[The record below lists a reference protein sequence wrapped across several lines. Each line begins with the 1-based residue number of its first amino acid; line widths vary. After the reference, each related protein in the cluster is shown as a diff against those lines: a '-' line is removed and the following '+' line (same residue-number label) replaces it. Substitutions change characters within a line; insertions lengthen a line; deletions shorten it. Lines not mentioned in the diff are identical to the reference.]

1 MPTTKQIEAAYKNA
15 RERYESLGVNADK
28 ACAALAKIPVSLHC
42 WQGDDVGGFENQG
55 GAVGGGLA
63 VTQEQGEHRL
73 PRGRA
78 FGAGLGRVRRLIAA
92 GSFGEAGGWRR
103 RAADGRS
110 ADGGRR
116 R

>member
-1 MPTTKQIEAAYKNA
+1 MPTAKQIEAAYKIA

-63 VTQEQGEHRL
+63 VTGNYPGRARTPDELRSDLDAALAVIPGRHRL
-73 PRGRA
+73 NLHA
-78 FGAGLGRVRRLIAA
+78 FY
-92 GSFGEAGGWRR
+92 
-103 RAADGRS
+103 
-110 ADGGRR
+110 
-116 R
+116 